1 MPTTLVVGSS
11 SGIGLSVVNQ
21 LLPSTSVI
29 GISRSPFHLQ
39 STNYSHLVCD
49 ISDSSSFLSLLS
61 SIDLSIINNFVV
73 CAGTNIVQNLN
84 SISLD
89 DAQYLFSVN
98 YFPSLIL
105 LSELSKLPP
114 ASRGVVLVGSIWS
127 RLGLPGRSVYG
138 STKSALRGLLVHASS
153 ELSPSGTLVN
163 LVSPGFTRTP
173 LTAKTLSDPLLSSVL
188 NRGFSTDLQD
198 PNGVAEAI
206 ISLLRPNNSI
216 VTGQE
221 LFVDSGIVSHA

>member
-73 CAGTNIVQNLN
+73 CAGTNIVHNLN

-105 LSELSKLPP
+105 LSELS
-114 ASRGVVLVGSIWS
+114 ASSCFSRCCFSWFYGS
-127 RLGLPGRSVYG
+127 RLGLPGNLFMDLPIRP
-138 STKSALRGLLVHASS
+138 TRIT
-153 ELSPSGTLVN
+153 SPR
-163 LVSPGFTRTP
+163 F
-173 LTAKTLSDPLLSSVL
+173 
-188 NRGFSTDLQD
+188 F
-198 PNGVAEAI
+198 
-206 ISLLRPNNSI
+206 
-216 VTGQE
+216 
-221 LFVDSGIVSHA
+221 